1 MENLF
6 QQDNNS
12 SSSSRRHDNRRNSPI
27 RDRGRSPQRTHKINS
42 ISGSGSNDNSN
53 SNSVFST
60 MYNPMFELM
69 RQVPSRDEY
78 DTKKRLSN
86 DDDSWAAD
94 LRKR

>member
-6 QQDNNS
+6 QQDS
-12 SSSSRRHDNRRNSPI
+12 ISSRHHDNRRNSPI
-27 RDRGRSPQRTHKINS
+27 RDRGRNSPQRNRSIS

-86 DDDSWAAD
+86 DDDTWAD
-94 LRKR
+94 NLRKR

>member
-6 QQDNNS
+6 QQDSSSS
-12 SSSSRRHDNRRNSPI
+12 SSSSRQHDNRRNSPQ
-27 RDRGRSPQRTHKINS
+27 RSHKINS

-78 DTKKRLSN
+78 DAKKRLSN
-86 DDDSWAAD
+86 DDDTWAAD
-94 LRKR
+94 NLRKR